1 MTVRKILSKE
11 QMEDWLKEYY
21 PDENLD
27 KLFGDSLKCDTWTFV
42 NLKGTF
48 VAKMK
53 IREYDVFG
61 STSQYIEEEKYIVMP
76 QVNMFF

>member
-1 MTVRKILSKE
+1 MTLNYGGIIMTVRKILSRK
-11 QMEDWLKEYY
+11 QLEDWLKEFY

-27 KLFGDSLKCDTWTFV
+27 KLFVEELSNEDTWTFV

-48 VAKMK
+48 IGKMK
-53 IREYDVFG
+53 IR
-61 STSQYIEEEKYIVMP
+61 EEEKYIVMP